1 MGWVLIWSYRSDGE
15 PVGSSRVTTSFEVV
29 GELEVEFEPE
39 YSSALDM
46 YESVQERH
54 PSLYINGGV
63 SPHFGYRVL
72 GVFRHGMTE
81 TFWGLGMERPK
92 GEESSTVR
100 PFQGCH
106 RSRRGAGD
114 HQQAAHK
121 PRVCRRGTG
130 RPRPHAREVQYWK

>member
-1 MGWVLIWSYRSDGE
+1 MGLVLIWSYRSDGE

-39 YSSALDM
+39 YGSALDM

-72 GVFRHGMTE
+72 GVFRDGMPE
-81 TFWGLGMERPK
+81 TF
-92 GEESSTVR
+92 
-100 PFQGCH
+100 
-106 RSRRGAGD
+106 
-114 HQQAAHK
+114 
-121 PRVCRRGTG
+121 
-130 RPRPHAREVQYWK
+130 